1 MPAASILPSSRR
13 VRLLL
18 AGLAAVVAL
27 LLAYAAGVVSAGL
40 YAPGEDSP
48 EAGFARDMSLHHAQ
62 AVEMGM
68 LAYQRAT
75 NPEVRHEGYDI
86 ALTQQGQIGTMKAW
100 LDKWHVSRSG
110 DQPPMAWMPGGD
122 KELTPDGRMPGMAS
136 DAELTKLN
144 TVTGKDFDILFCQ
157 LMIRHHLGGIHM
169 ADAILTLSHNPDVTS
184 LAQSMKSGQ
193 QTEITIFTNLL
204 TSMGAKPLQ

>member
-1 MPAASILPSSRR
+1 MPVPLLPSSRP

-18 AGLAAVVAL
+18 AGLATVVVL
-27 LLAYAAGVVSAGL
+27 LLTYAAGVASAGL

-48 EAGFARDMSLHHAQ
+48 EAGFSRDMSLHHGQ

-75 NPEVRHEGYDI
+75 NAEVRHEGYDI
-86 ALTQQGQIGTMKAW
+86 ALTQQSQIGTMKAW
-100 LDKWHVSRSG
+100 LDKWHVSRASTK
-110 DQPPMAWMPGGD
+110 PPMSWMPGGA
-122 KELTPDGRMPGMAS
+122 KELSADGRMPGMAS
-136 DAELTKLN
+136 DEELTRLN

-169 ADAILTLSHNPDVTS
+169 ADAILQVSGNADVRS
-184 LAQSMKSGQ
+184 LAESMKAGQ

-204 TSMGAKPLQ
+204 TSLGAKPLQ